1 VNVFLIVLLVVIPVL
16 FIFFSFLFVVFFAS
30 PVDRFQ
36 AVLPK
41 IIVILGMSLAGCAVL
56 FLPFDVWNN
65 SQGGGLTNATPII
78 WQIVFAVVAAFIV
91 IIIPFSML
99 YFEAYDSDKEP
110 VKNILCQSICASI
123 GTLIIFVIVGVAMGV
138 SYIWLGYAQISMTTQ
153 TSGTAASA
161 LTSVDVNCATCF
173 FTAGSLTTR
182 MGIVV
187 YITAFLCFFGWL
199 IFVICGG
206 CGMSAIPIALILA
219 CIKKPK
225 RIKIDEFVIQQKK
238 FAVRANNLIEAGK
251 KVESLRRQPGGRTN
265 LKTVRLYQDF
275 KRSVYQC
282 EEEYL
287 MVKTQFEKGGGSII
301 LYGLALILGILAA
314 IVTLLWIAHI
324 IVFMLTPIP
333 LWGGLN
339 LLFYYLDLGFPL
351 FGLIA
356 YSIFAFYLLMAI
368 IAGNITIASRLPF
381 VSLYPIK
388 FKDTLTSSFLYNTG
402 LLLFGSIAVIQFTAN
417 AFSSYARFTSLN
429 GFFNVYVSNMI
440 YIRYYFQYVHYAFFG
455 FIFIGFVLSM
465 IFAFIPNKT
474 KEQKMIEQIMAS

>member
-1 VNVFLIVLLVVIPVL
+1 MNVFLIVLLVVIPVL
-16 FIFFSFLFVVFFAS
+16 FIFFSFLFVVFFSS

-41 IIVILGMSLAGCAVL
+41 IIVILGMALAGCAVL

-78 WQIVFAVVAAFIV
+78 WQIVFAVIAAFIV
-91 IIIPFSML
+91 IIVPFSML
-99 YFEAYDSDKEP
+99 YFEAYDSDKPP
-110 VKNILCQSICASI
+110 VKNVLCQTLCASI
-123 GTLIIFVIVGVAMGV
+123 GTVIIFLIVG
-138 SYIWLGYAQISMTTQ
+138 
-153 TSGTAASA
+153 AASHYK
-161 LTSVDVNCATCF
+161 LSMS
-173 FTAGSLTTR
+173 TARLAIQNAGTLLTR

-199 IFVICGG
+199 VFVICGG
-206 CGMSAIPIALILA
+206 CGMSAIPISLILA

-225 RIKIDEFVIQQKK
+225 RIKMDEFVMQQKK

-251 KVESLRRQPGGRTN
+251 KVEDLRRQPGGRTN

-275 KRSVYQC
+275 KRAVYQC

-287 MVKTQFEKGGGSII
+287 IVKTQFEKGGGSIF
-301 LYGLALILGILAA
+301 LYGGALILGILAI
-314 IVTLLWIAHI
+314 IVTILWIVHI
-324 IVFMLTPIP
+324 IVFMLTPVP

-339 LLFYYLDLGFPL
+339 YLFYYLDLGFPL

-381 VSLYPIK
+381 ISLYPIK

-417 AFSSYARFTSLN
+417 AFSRYARFTSLN

-440 YIRYYFQYVHYAFFG
+440 YIRYYFMYVHYAFFG